1 MGEEYGNNMSVHIY
15 KDNLRQSLFRTLLFT
30 DTVVFVLIGA
40 GIAGFTFLLFK
51 ITFGNFNFLSYLFM
65 LSLLE
70 PTFFVIATIKRD
82 NQPIYKLLSR
92 GIYFLLT
99 KKHFRG
105 SELSDYYSDF
115 AIQDN
120 LIVKKHRIS
129 EVFAIKPYDISA
141 LNSEERNGFFAGL
154 QQVLH
159 ILPQRLQ
166 IIVRKEV
173 AKPEDFTDHLLHVYK
188 SLPKGNKQKEQM
200 VANYQQDLLSFVQS
214 QNLLTVKQYGV
225 LSVNADT
232 NNVSEKV
239 DAVGRLGD
247 MYARVSSALE
257 GCHIKTKQLTSEELE
272 QYMRRLLR

>member
-1 MGEEYGNNMSVHIY
+1 MSVHIY

-51 ITFGNFNFLSYLFM
+51 ITFGNFNFLTYLFM

-70 PTFFVIATIKRD
+70 PTFFVVATLKRY
-82 NQPIYKLLSR
+82 NQPIYKILSR
-92 GIYFLLT
+92 GLYFLLT

-105 SELSDYYSDF
+105 SELGDYYTDF

-129 EVFAIKPYDISA
+129 EVFSIKPYDISA
-141 LNSEERNGFFAGL
+141 LNSEERNGFFASL

-173 AKPEDFTDHLLHVYK
+173 AKQEDFNDHLLHVYK
-188 SLPKGNKQKEQM
+188 SLPKGNKQKELM
-200 VANYQQDLLSFVQS
+200 VANYQQDLLNFVQS

-225 LSVNADT
+225 LSVSADT

-239 DAVGRLGD
+239 DAIGRLED
-247 MYARVSSALE
+247 MYTRISSALE
-257 GCHIKTKQLTSEELE
+257 GCHIKTKQLTSGDLE